1 MRHIINGIIALFV
14 LSLIIYAAVEL
25 KLNIEKDETMP
36 VISADTESIWVSV
49 NATDEELMVGLTA
62 KDEKDGDLT
71 SEIVVGNKSKFIKKG
86 TINVTYVVFDQDNN
100 LAQLTRKVNYLD
112 YESPKFSLADS
123 LDFYVGEVVS
133 VLQVLKATDS
143 IDGDITDKIRIISS
157 DVNNREVGTYSVK
170 VQVSSDYGD
179 TCEIMLPVNI
189 HANAINCPTIT
200 LTSYMVYLKVGEK
213 ISPEKYISNVVDAY
227 GSAIDKDSV
236 QIENNVDTACPGVY
250 QISYT
255 VVDEKGKTGVC
266 NMVVVVEETLQ
277 EEK

>member
-189 HANAINCPTIT
+189 LA
-200 LTSYMVYLKVGEK
+200 KR
-213 ISPEKYISNVVDAY
+213 
-227 GSAIDKDSV
+227 
-236 QIENNVDTACPGVY
+236 
-250 QISYT
+250 
-255 VVDEKGKTGVC
+255 
-266 NMVVVVEETLQ
+266 
-277 EEK
+277 